1 MRAALLLLI
10 AGATLAAGTG
20 TAGAQTATTT
30 QAVYRLSKDSDYQ
43 QGCFAPCMCP
53 VMISSGVTGTF
64 ILTPAGFDGLFT
76 TYAVTEVNWI
86 VSLNGTD
93 TFVTG
98 SGTYKVG
105 GEFALQQELAL
116 DLQVGDGAVQ
126 HFDSG
131 LTGATAPFPDIDLT
145 ISVNKQTCF
154 DTVFRVSASPVPPDQ
169 IRPYRLVAGSTFQRG
184 CFGACACA
192 AGPKLPIAGTFA
204 LVPLVS
210 TPLWNNYAV
219 INVRWRA
226 FDSSTAGLSSSSI
239 PVRGFG
245 TRALRPTSTAGSR
258 PAAAAS
264 RASTCA
270 CRSSERAASIR
281 SSTSTP
287 SRAGCRSAG
296 RPGRTETARKPARPQ
311 DGDRVAERSARRT
324 PQIIAR

>member
-1 MRAALLLLI
+1 MRIPTCSGARQAWSVRAALLLLI

-145 ISVNKQTCF
+145 LSINKQTCF

-184 CFGACACA
+184 CFGACLCA
-192 AGPKLPIAGTFA
+192 IGPKLPIAGTFA

-210 TPLWNNYAV
+210 TPPWNEFAV

-226 FDSSTAGLSSSSI
+226 LDSSATALSSRI
-239 PVRGFG
+239 PVRGAG
-245 TRALRPTSTAGSR
+245 TYVYGGDFALQQRMNLMLKVDQDD
-258 PAAAAS
+258 PAHFDS
-264 RASTCA
+264 GLVPGGGGFPRID
-270 CRSSERAASIR
+270 IR
-281 SSTSTP
+281 
-287 SRAGCRSAG
+287 
-296 RPGRTETARKPARPQ
+296 
-311 DGDRVAERSARRT
+311 
-324 PQIIAR
+324 